1 MRTTLRSKLGT
12 SVVMLASAALSTV
25 AAQGAGKAAG
35 QATGPTACSIIDVAE
50 MKRITGRTDYLKR
63 GPVPADPN
71 ETPKGV
77 SECEFLGISFSL
89 TSAMKPDWFNTTRS
103 DQVKSGTK
111 VEPVSGVGDEAY
123 YWWDPK
129 PGSDRQVGVA
139 FRAGSYRLVVMD
151 MTSADSIQAMKPVLL
166 AIAKMAAPKL
176 R

>member
-1 MRTTLRSKLGT
+1 VRTTLRSTLGT